1 MRILF
6 QDSWLIAVEK
16 PPGLLSQPGLGVD
29 QQDSLI
35 GRLQFFDPELRLV
48 HRLDRDTSGLLLLA
62 RGAESLR
69 RCSMLFSAR
78 RVRKLYLAVVVGRM
92 NRNAGTISFPIAR
105 LQKNPPL
112 YGKNPQ
118 GKESRSQ
125 WRVRSCHANGS
136 TLWLWPL
143 TGRSHQLRAH
153 LASVGHPIL
162 GDPIYGKEAVFERMY
177 LHATAL
183 SFRHPFTGLRL
194 RLRSRAPFL
203 PAQEN

>member
-35 GRLQFFDPELRLV
+35 SRLQFFDPELRLV

-92 NRNAGTISFPIAR
+92 NRNAGTISFSMAR

-118 GKESRSQ
+118 GKDSRSQ
-125 WRVRSCHANGS
+125 WRLRSCNAKGS
-136 TLWLWPL
+136 MLWLWPL

-162 GDPIYGKEAVFERMY
+162 GDPIYGKDVFFERMY

>member
-35 GRLQFFDPELRLV
+35 GRLQFVDPELRLV

-69 RCSMLFSAR
+69 RFSMLFSAR

-92 NRNAGTISFPIAR
+92 NRNAGTISFPMAR

-112 YGKNPQ
+112 YGKHPQ
-118 GKESRSQ
+118 GKDSRSQ
-125 WRVRSCHANGS
+125 WRVRSCHSKGS

-162 GDPIYGKEAVFERMY
+162 GDPIYGKEVFFERMY

>member
-1 MRILF
+1 M
-6 QDSWLIAVEK
+6 AVEK
-16 PPGLLSQPGLGVD
+16 PSGLLSQPGLGVD

-35 GRLQFFDPELRLV
+35 GCLQVVDPELRLV

-78 RVRKLYLAVVVGRM
+78 RVRKLYVAVVVGRM

-136 TLWLWPL
+136 MLWLWPL

-153 LASVGHPIL
+153 LASIGHPIL
-162 GDPIYGKEAVFERMY
+162 GDPINAKDVFFERIY
-177 LHATAL
+177 KHETPL
-183 SFRHPFTGLRL
+183 SIRHPFTGLRL